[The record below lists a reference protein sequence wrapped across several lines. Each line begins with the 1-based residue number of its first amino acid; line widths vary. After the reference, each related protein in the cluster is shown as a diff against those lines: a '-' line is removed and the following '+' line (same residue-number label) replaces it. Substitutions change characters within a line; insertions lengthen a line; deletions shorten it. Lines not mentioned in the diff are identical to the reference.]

1 MGTMEV
7 DENTLREMA
16 SLLNAIKD
24 SATPGLADRI
34 TTLLS
39 SLGMVAAEVEHEPA
53 AAIIGAAMSN
63 SDGITSAIEEL
74 GEWQRTGAWSS
85 LTEAVALVSAL
96 RDSATPAI
104 AERLATMAVQVGQIA
119 GEAGTGVAETVGAVE
134 ENGSELARMIRQ
146 VGAWQSD
153 GTWDA
158 IVQLAG
164 LARALNDSLSPQIV
178 ERVVSFASDAAID
191 LREALDSGLLALGI
205 RASEA
210 LNQSVKVAETDASR
224 VTLTGLLRSL
234 KEPEIQ
240 FSVKVLLGMLRRF
253 ASVVREPS

>member
-7 DENTLREMA
+7 DENTVREMA

-34 TTLLS
+34 TTLMS
-39 SLGMVAAEVEHEPA
+39 SLGMVAAEVEPEPA
-53 AAIIGAAMSN
+53 AAIVGAAMTN
-63 SDGITSAIEEL
+63 SDGITSAIKEL
-74 GEWQRTGAWSS
+74 GEWQRTGAWSA
-85 LTEAVALVSAL
+85 LTEAVGLASAL

-104 AERLATMAVQVGQIA
+104 AERLAAMAVQVGQIA
-119 GEAGTGVAETVGAVE
+119 GDAGPGVAETVGAVDE
-134 ENGSELARMIRQ
+134 SGTSLAAMIRQ

-191 LREALDSGLLALGI
+191 LREALDSGLLGLGI
-205 RASEA
+205 QASQA
-210 LNQSVKVAETDASR
+210 LNQSVKAAETDATR

-240 FSVKVLLGMLRRF
+240 FSVKVIMGVLRRF
-253 ASVVREPS
+253 ASVVQDPG